1 MEAFELKSNIEVA
14 SEKMRMVICLYI
26 LLNIHVVNDEIQVF
40 LAFGT
45 MLTGQ

>member
-1 MEAFELKSNIEVA
+1 LEAFETKNNIEVA
-14 SEKMRMVICLYI
+14 SEKMKMVICLHI
-26 LLNIHVVNDEIQVF
+26 MLNIHVVNDEIEVF